1 MLARSL
7 TPSASLTLADWSVE
21 PSVIVGLAL
30 MVMGYLILV
39 ARAPA
44 DAPPRHLVRAGSPV
58 WFALGIAALF
68 VALQSPIDVG
78 GDRYLFSLHMLQHII
93 LALVAPPL
101 LLLGVAGTLP
111 RRLVRA
117 LRPLVHPWAAAF
129 IFSAVLL
136 VWHLPALYDATL
148 RVQPLHVLEHATFFL
163 TGLCFWWPIVE
174 PGGRSGLTS
183 LGKIAYLVFTNL
195 PPTVL
200 GLLFAIAPTA
210 YYPFYLE
217 APRLWGL
224 TPVEDQQL
232 AGLVMFGLGGLV
244 YVAAI
249 AALFVRFASGGG
261 PGSAEEPLSTR

>member
-1 MLARSL
+1 L
-7 TPSASLTLADWSVE
+7 TLSASLTLADWSVE
-21 PSVIVGLAL
+21 PSVLGGLAL
-30 MVMGYLILV
+30 MVAGYITLV
-39 ARAPA
+39 ARAGARPEMLR
-44 DAPPRHLVRAGSPV
+44 PVRAGRPI
-58 WFALGIAALF
+58 WFSLGMAALF

-78 GDRYLFSLHMLQHII
+78 GDRYLFSLHMLQHIV

-101 LLLGVAGTLP
+101 LLLGVAGVLP
-111 RRLVRA
+111 RWRMTA
-117 LRPLVHPWAAAF
+117 LRPLVHPWVAAF
-129 IFSAVLL
+129 LFNGVLL
-136 VWHLPALYDATL
+136 LWHLPTLYDATL
-148 RVQPLHVLEHATFFL
+148 RVEPLHVLEHATFFL

-174 PGGRSGLTS
+174 PAGASGMTA
-183 LGKIAYLVFTNL
+183 LGKIAYLVLTNI

-200 GLLFAIAPTA
+200 GLLFAVAPTA

-249 AALFVRFASGGG
+249 AVLFAGFARADRR
-261 PGSAEEPLSTR
+261 SASPS